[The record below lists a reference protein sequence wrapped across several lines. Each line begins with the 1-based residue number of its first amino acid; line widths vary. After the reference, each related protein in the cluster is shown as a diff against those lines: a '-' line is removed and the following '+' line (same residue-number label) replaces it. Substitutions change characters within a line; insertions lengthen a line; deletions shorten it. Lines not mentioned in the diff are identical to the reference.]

1 MGPKRFKVIPLNRE
15 DHKKIDEAAEY
26 TRKHF
31 PWLIKL
37 INIFYKRLSQ
47 Q

>member
-1 MGPKRFKVIPLNRE
+1 MEQKKFKVVELNRE
-15 DHKKIDEAAEY
+15 DHKKIDKAAEY

-37 INIFYKRLSQ
+37 INIFYKD
-47 Q
+47 